1 MNYQYDFGKNQ
12 GGLNDMT
19 DKEKYELEEKHLDA
33 LMDNMPSERDKF
45 FINNYKQLLV
55 PARLLEFARVING
68 MDVNEL
74 LKFNEQFHG
83 KGYFDYAT
91 ELLHEEVGELG
102 KRTLID
108 NEICEAYLRI
118 NGVNSPEDM
127 NTIKDM
133 FMKKGSSPDPL
144 EMLFVLYP
152 MFRKHFPILNHEKI
166 IVKTGTGLDWKMDKI
181 ALGQYFEC
189 LDCHD
194 VRRRWAVVERI
205 FGYKPGS
212 LRTYVF
218 NHKVEQKGKPSKDWE
233 KIKKLLEL

>member
-1 MNYQYDFGKNQ
+1 MNEFDVM
-12 GGLNDMT
+12 NDRE
-19 DKEKYELEEKHLDA
+19 EKYLNA
-33 LMDNMPSERDKF
+33 LMDDMPSKRDKF

-83 KGYFDYAT
+83 KGAFDYAT
-91 ELLHEEVGELG
+91 ELLHEEVEELG

-118 NGVNSPEDM
+118 NAVNGPEDI

-133 FMKKGSSPDPL
+133 FMKKGQSPDPL
-144 EMLFVLYP
+144 KMLFVLYP
-152 MFRKHFPILNHEKI
+152 MFQEHFPIFNYEKI
-166 IVKTGTGLDWKMDKI
+166 IIKTEDGWRWKKDKI

-189 LDCHD
+189 LDCND
-194 VRRRWAVVERI
+194 KRRRWAFIERT
-205 FGYKPGS
+205 FGYKQGS
-212 LRTYVF
+212 LRIYVN
-218 NHKVEQKGKPSKDWE
+218 NHKKQQRGKPAKDWE
-233 KIKKLLEL
+233 EIKKLLGI